1 MIVMPANSTGWFWHC
16 LARETGRIG
25 HLFSPGA
32 ERGPWPWMPYALD
45 NGAFAAWDA
54 KQNRWDES
62 RWSVDAWKRL
72 IFWAESK
79 QQRPRWA
86 IVPDV
91 PGNAEATFERWDR
104 FKDMVPFTKA
114 MAVQD
119 GMTVEQVKAV
129 NPEVV
134 CVGGTT
140 EWKWATIEE
149 WARSFP
155 RVHLLR
161 CNAPV
166 KLDYLEALGVES
178 CDGTGWNRG
187 DRNQTV
193 GLEQWARLK
202 ATPTSLMLSGHVCRE
217 ERDKRQLTFA

>member
-1 MIVMPANSTGWFWHC
+1 
-16 LARETGRIG
+16 
-25 HLFSPGA
+25 
-32 ERGPWPWMPYALD
+32 
-45 NGAFAAWDA
+45 
-54 KQNRWDES
+54 
-62 RWSVDAWKRL
+62 
-72 IFWAESK
+72 
-79 QQRPRWA
+79 
-86 IVPDV
+86 
-91 PGNAEATFERWDR
+91 
-104 FKDMVPFTKA
+104 MVPFTKA

-119 GMTVEQVKAV
+119 GMTVDQVKAV

-161 CNAPV
+161 CNAPA